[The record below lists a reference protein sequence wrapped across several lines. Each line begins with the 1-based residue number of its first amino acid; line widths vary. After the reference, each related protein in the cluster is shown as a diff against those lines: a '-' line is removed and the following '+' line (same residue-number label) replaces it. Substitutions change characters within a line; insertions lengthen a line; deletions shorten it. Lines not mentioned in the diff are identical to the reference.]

1 MVRDNRM
8 EMSRM
13 LLLGPALLPET
24 SVVARDIKS
33 PPPLDTDDSTDSLRQ
48 TSDLASPPIEEPA
61 SGSGLTPPSSPKP
74 FQRQPI
80 APTRSTSLLRASAPT
95 SRGGPFSTAVAETLV
110 VGPNGLQSVAPTPVI
125 LRLEDL
131 CAEGLMDEAIAL
143 VDEERRKGRRGE
155 IDADKSTHQGTLR
168 YLHTYLAGHLMAR
181 GSFQKAGDY
190 FIRAKVDPRI
200 LVRIYASLRGKLI
213 GSAEE
218 VEVCEGLKDVLVSM
232 PPLADISTSIEIDLY
247 VMEPS
252 DHVVAQKV
260 HRDLGDVASSSTSD
274 VAETL
279 RAKLELEATT
289 MLIDFLRKTR
299 TSRRKGG
306 GSRGLDSRKLDMV
319 SGLYSERSKP
329 NSGICKLTLRSSTR
343 HWPNCSRT
351 QEILAS
357 SSHCWRARMT
367 VSRAN

>member
-1 MVRDNRM
+1 MDSGFIVALLRDHSIVVHSLLDLDKPVQTIQLDPDFSPFTLSYSPYGIAIRDMVRDNRM

-24 SVVARDIKS
+24 NTVSPRDITS
-33 PPPLDTDDSTDSLRQ
+33 PPPLDTNDSTDSLQ
-48 TSDLASPPIEEPA
+48 APSDLASPPIEEPA

-80 APTRSTSLLRASAPT
+80 APTRSTSLLRASAPV

-125 LRLEDL
+125 LRLEDF
-131 CAEGLMDEAIAL
+131 CAEGRMDEAIVL

-181 GSFQKAGDY
+181 GSFAKAGEY
-190 FIRAKVDPRI
+190 FMKAKIDPRI

-232 PPLADISTSIEIDLY
+232 PPLSDIST
-247 VMEPS
+247 
-252 DHVVAQKV
+252 
-260 HRDLGDVASSSTSD
+260 
-274 VAETL
+274 
-279 RAKLELEATT
+279 
-289 MLIDFLRKTR
+289 
-299 TSRRKGG
+299 
-306 GSRGLDSRKLDMV
+306 
-319 SGLYSERSKP
+319 
-329 NSGICKLTLRSSTR
+329 
-343 HWPNCSRT
+343 
-351 QEILAS
+351 
-357 SSHCWRARMT
+357 
-367 VSRAN
+367 